1 ILTAILRFNSAEGW
15 LKAFSTCTSH
25 LTVVTLFFR
34 TVVFIYVHP
43 SSHFSADEDKMAAV
57 IYTLVIPVL
66 NPLIYSLRN
75 KEMK

>member
-1 ILTAILRFNSAEGW
+1 AILRLNSAEGW

-34 TVVFIYVHP
+34 TVFFIYVYP
-43 SSHFSADEDKMAAV
+43 SSHFSVDEDKVAAV
-57 IYTLVIPVL
+57 IYTLVIPTL

>member
-1 ILTAILRFNSAEGW
+1 ILTAILRLNSAEGW
-15 LKAFSTCTSH
+15 LNTFSTCTSH

-34 TVVFIYVHP
+34 TVFFIYVYAG
-43 SSHFSADEDKMAAV
+43 SHFSADEDKV
-57 IYTLVIPVL
+57 VVVTYTLVMPML